1 MKILV
6 VGNGGREHAI
16 AWKLAQSPRAS
27 VVYVAP
33 GNGGT
38 ARQSKCENVAL
49 AHPAESPAGI
59 AELVAFARENNVALT
74 VVGPEAPLA
83 TGIVDAFRKEGLSI
97 VGPDQ
102 AAARLEASK
111 VFSKDFMVKHG
122 VRAARSI
129 TFDSYEEAVKLAGEH
144 FVDAANIPLVIKA
157 DGLAAGKGVV
167 VATSLAMATEA
178 LDDFMKKGSLGE
190 AGKTVILE
198 DYLQGVEVSILAAVS
213 ITPQGGASTGRIL
226 PFTCA
231 RDHKRRYNN
240 AEGPNTGGM
249 GAIAPV
255 ADFTEEAR
263 KDFIEHILEP
273 TLAGIAAEGMD
284 YRGFIFFGL
293 MVDGQRCSLLE
304 YNVRLGDPE
313 TQAVLPLMESDMLEL
328 CEAILAGS
336 LDRFD
341 LRWKEAFSSAPVA
354 VSDGYPGP
362 YRKGD
367 SITVDQTALDA
378 AEASLFIAG
387 AKIEGEA
394 LVTTG
399 GRVLAVQAL
408 GASPEE
414 AREKAYRGMA
424 AVCFQGMGFRTDIGN
439 EVPSPR

>member
-16 AWKLAQSPRAS
+16 AWKLAQSPRAQI
-27 VVYVAP
+27 VYVAP

-38 ARQSKCENVAL
+38 AREAKCVNVAL
-49 AHPAESPAGI
+49 AHPVESPEGI
-59 AELVAFARENNVALT
+59 AELLTFARNTTIDLC

-83 TGIVDAFRKEGLSI
+83 AGIVDAFRKEGLAI
-97 VGPDQ
+97 VGPDS

-129 TFDSYEEAVKLAGEH
+129 TLDSFERAVELAGEH

-167 VATSLAMATEA
+167 VATTLAMAREA
-178 LDDFMKKGSLGE
+178 LEDFMQKGSLGD

-198 DYLQGVEVSILAAVS
+198 DYIQGVEVSVLAAVS
-213 ITPQGGASTGRIL
+213 ITPAGGIRTARIL

-255 ADFTEEAR
+255 PDFTEAAR
-263 KDFIEHILEP
+263 CDFIKHILEP
-273 TLAGIAAEGMD
+273 TLKGIEAEGMD

-293 MVDGQRCSLLE
+293 MVDGSRCSLLE

-313 TQAVLPLMESDMLEL
+313 TQAVLPLMDSDMLAL
-328 CEAILAGS
+328 CEAILSGT
-336 LDRFD
+336 LDRFE
-341 LRWKEAFSSAPVA
+341 LRWKDAYSSAPVA

-367 SITVDQTALDA
+367 TITLDQAALDA
-378 AEASLFIAG
+378 AGATVFMAG
-387 AKIEGEA
+387 ARLESDK
-394 LVTTG
+394 LVSSG

-408 GASPEE
+408 GNSPAE

-424 AVCFQGMGFRTDIGN
+424 AVSFQGMGFRTDIGS
-439 EVPSPR
+439 EVPAAR